1 MALESSG
8 SMSIGGSTSGRS
20 INLELGRSATAT
32 SSLGETDL
40 RDLAGVSSGAISMS
54 NFYGASSAS
63 PIDYYTGSEWSPGN
77 INNPEAA
84 FNSSATGSG
93 SNGGSFG
100 PFTYTF
106 ATPVTG
112 VTSARIR
119 GSLGATS
126 SQVGGTTNCILVDG
140 QDVTQKFKNAGAF
153 AGQGTNPAWVDVTSE
168 VGSTWNSFRVQGI
181 SGSTNPNVSGIEVN
195 GVQLISSD
203 QT

>member
-8 SMSIGGSTSGRS
+8 TMSIGGSTSGRS
-20 INLELGRSATAT
+20 INLELGRAAGAT

-40 RDLAGVSSGAISMS
+40 RDLAGVASGAISMS
-54 NFYGASSAS
+54 NFYGASAAS
-63 PIDYYTGSEWSPGN
+63 NIDYYTGSEWSPGG
-77 INNPEAA
+77 ISNPEAA
-84 FNSSATGSG
+84 FSSAVQGSG
-93 SNGGSFG
+93 SNGGNFG

-126 SQVGGTTNCILVDG
+126 GQVGGTTNCIVVDG
-140 QDVTQKFKNAGAF
+140 TDVTQKFKNANGF
-153 AGQGTNPAWVDVTSE
+153 AGSNVWVDVTSE
-168 VGSTWNSFRVQGI
+168 VGGTWNSFRVQGV
-181 SGSTNPNVSGIEVN
+181 SGSTNPNVSGVEVN
-195 GVQLISSD
+195 GVQLISTD

>member
-8 SMSIGGSTSGRS
+8 TMSIGGSTSGRS
-20 INLELGRSATAT
+20 INLELGRSANAT

-40 RDLAGVSSGAISMS
+40 RDLAGVASGAISMS
-54 NFYGASSAS
+54 NFYGASAAS
-63 PIDYYTGSEWSPGN
+63 NIDYYTGSEWSPAG
-77 INNPEAA
+77 INGPENA
-84 FNSSATGSG
+84 FNSSISGSG
-93 SNGGSFG
+93 GNGGTFG

-106 ATPVTG
+106 ATPITG

-126 SQVGGTTNCILVDG
+126 SQVGGTNNVIQVDG
-140 QDVTQKFKNAGAF
+140 QDVTQKFKNANAF
-153 AGQGTNPAWVDVTSE
+153 AGQPTAVSWVDVTSE
-168 VGSTWNSFRVQGI
+168 VGNTWNSFRVFGQ

>member
-1 MALESSG
+1 MMQQMLVG
-8 SMSIGGSTSGRS
+8 MGGG
-20 INLELGRSATAT
+20 
-32 SSLGETDL
+32 
-40 RDLAGVSSGAISMS
+40 GA
-54 NFYGASSAS
+54 
-63 PIDYYTGSEWSPGN
+63 PVDYYTGSEWSPGG
-77 INNPEAA
+77 ISNPEAA

-106 ATPVTG
+106 VTPPTG

-126 SQVGGTTNCILVDG
+126 GQVGGTTNVILVDG
-140 QDVTQKFKNAGAF
+140 QDVTQKFKNAGAY
-153 AGQGTNPAWVDVTSE
+153 AGQATNPAWVDVTAE
-168 VGSTWNSFRVQGI
+168 VGSTWNTFRVQGV
-181 SGSTNPNVSGIEVN
+181 SGSTNPNVSGIEIN

>member
-8 SMSIGGSTSGRS
+8 IMSIGGSTSGRS

-40 RDLAGVSSGAISMS
+40 RTLAGVASGAISMS
-54 NFYGASSAS
+54 DFYGASAGGN
-63 PIDYYTGSEWSPGN
+63 IDYYTGSEWSPAG
-77 INNPEAA
+77 INGPENA
-84 FNSSATGSG
+84 FNSSTAGSG
-93 SNGGSFG
+93 GNGGNFG

-119 GSLGATS
+119 GALGATS
-126 SQVGGTTNCILVDG
+126 GQVGGTNNVIRVDG
-140 QDVTQKFKNAGAF
+140 QDVTQKFKNAGLYTTV
-153 AGQGTNPAWVDVTSE
+153 GWVDVTSE
-168 VGSTWNSFRVQGI
+168 VGSTWNSFRVLGQ